1 MINNIASIGLITRY
15 LVDDLPTNA
24 VDIITYTTTPIFTL
38 TESNPISI
46 TDVLVNGHSSGVTY
60 TTSADKTQVTITSSL
75 TALDIVEI
83 DYTCYKNWS
92 DTEIQGYVQAA
103 IVHVSVNNIVTFKIV
118 NNTMYPEPLDE
129 QVNLIAMIASILI
142 NPQNISYRMP
152 DVAVTVPKDL
162 PTIDK
167 VRKVIH
173 TYKKDGPGVFYL
185 TEDIWTNA
193 SYII

>member
-24 VDIITYTTTPIFTL
+24 VDIFTYTTTPIFTL

-60 TTSADKTQVTITSSL
+60 TTSADKTQVTITSHLNS
-75 TALDIVEI
+75 LDIVEI

>member
-1 MINNIASIGLITRY
+1 MINNIASIGLVTRY
-15 LVDDLPTNA
+15 LVDDLSTNA

-92 DTEIQGYVQAA
+92 DTEVQGYVQAA
-103 IVHVSVNNIVTFKIV
+103 IVHVSVNNVCTFKIV

-152 DVAVTVPKDL
+152 DIAVTVPKDL

-167 VRKVIH
+167 IRKIIH
-173 TYKKDGPGVFYL
+173 MYKKDGPGVFYL
-185 TEDIWTNA
+185 TEDLWTNA
-193 SYII
+193 NYIT

>member
-24 VDIITYTTTPIFTL
+24 VDIFTYTTTPIFTL

-60 TTSADKTQVTITSSL
+60 TTSADKTQITVTSHLNS
-75 TALDIVEI
+75 LDIVEI

-92 DTEIQGYVQAA
+92 DTELQGYVQAA

-129 QVNLIAMIASILI
+129 QANLIAMIASILI

-185 TEDIWTNA
+185 TEDIFTNA
-193 SYII
+193 NFIT

>member
-24 VDIITYTTTPIFTL
+24 VDIFTYTTTPIFTL

-60 TTSADKTQVTITSSL
+60 TTSADKTQVTITSHLNS
-75 TALDIVEI
+75 LDIVEI

-129 QVNLIAMIASILI
+129 QANLIAMIASILI
-142 NPQNISYRMP
+142 NPHNISYRMP

>member
-185 TEDIWTNA
+185 TEDIFTNA
-193 SYII
+193 NYIT

>member
-1 MINNIASIGLITRY
+1 
-15 LVDDLPTNA
+15 
-24 VDIITYTTTPIFTL
+24 
-38 TESNPISI
+38 
-46 TDVLVNGHSSGVTY
+46 
-60 TTSADKTQVTITSSL
+60 
-75 TALDIVEI
+75 
-83 DYTCYKNWS
+83 
-92 DTEIQGYVQAA
+92 
-103 IVHVSVNNIVTFKIV
+103 
-118 NNTMYPEPLDE
+118 MYPEPLDE
-129 QVNLIAMIASILI
+129 QANLIAMIASILI

>member
-185 TEDIWTNA
+185 TEDIWTN
-193 SYII
+193 SNMII

>member
-103 IVHVSVNNIVTFKIV
+103 IFHVSVNNIVTFKIV

-129 QVNLIAMIASILI
+129 QANLIAMIASILI

-185 TEDIWTNA
+185 TEDIFTNA
-193 SYII
+193 NYIT

>member
-24 VDIITYTTTPIFTL
+24 VDIFTYTTTPIFTL

-60 TTSADKTQVTITSSL
+60 TTSADKTQVTITSHLNS
-75 TALDIVEI
+75 LDIVEI

-129 QVNLIAMIASILI
+129 QANLIAMIASILI

-185 TEDIWTNA
+185 TEDIFTNA
-193 SYII
+193 NFIT